1 MMSVFERDF
10 YSEYE
15 ARLERNAQADYED
28 YLEKADWQFDS
39 LEEEAYVNGYGTTDF
54 GLGYRYGIC

>member
-1 MMSVFERDF
+1 MSVFDRDF

-15 ARLERNAQADYED
+15 SRLERSAQDDYEV
-28 YLEKADWQFDS
+28 YLEAADWQFDS

-54 GLGYRYGIC
+54 GWGYRYGIC

>member
-1 MMSVFERDF
+1 MKERDF
-10 YSEYE
+10 YAEYE

-39 LEEEAYVNGYGTTDF
+39 LEEEAYVNGYATTDF